1 MPSGKEEPCLTHIP
15 QSPPFHTSPPL
26 SKAFV
31 GCFFVPSFRYRASGN
46 KSSGHVTFALLS
58 ERRRSITRRGSLQG
72 AVQAAQ
78 LHGLLPRL
86 SGAAGSLRVKQQAA
100 LRENIPMAVV
110 NFGIRKLRVYSSNPT
125 PHLLLRFPMP
135 VGTARSLGRP
145 RRIARRPRIWTEATT
160 DPRLSAI
167 DFEKKIS
174 GGRLRRETP
183 PGVSRW
189 LGQSGAAIFAL
200 GRIHHILQLLL
211 N

>member
-1 MPSGKEEPCLTHIP
+1 MKSIEVLLCENTNTALLVILQIRNCWSACR

-46 KSSGHVTFALLS
+46 TSSGHVTFALLS
-58 ERRRSITRRGSLQG
+58 ERRRSITRHGSLQG

-110 NFGIRKLRVYSSNPT
+110 NFGIRKLRVCSSNPT
-125 PHLLLRFPMP
+125 LHPAPPPPLPHATIYCNCCLTEMKPSFRDSHTTNQMIQKKLR
-135 VGTARSLGRP
+135 
-145 RRIARRPRIWTEATT
+145 
-160 DPRLSAI
+160 
-167 DFEKKIS
+167 
-174 GGRLRRETP
+174 
-183 PGVSRW
+183 
-189 LGQSGAAIFAL
+189 
-200 GRIHHILQLLL
+200 HI
-211 N
+211 

>member
-15 QSPPFHTSPPL
+15 QWRQVSPPFHTSPLL

-86 SGAAGSLRVKQQAA
+86 SGGAGSLRVKQQAA

-125 PHLLLRFPMP
+125 PHLPPLPHATIYCNCCL
-135 VGTARSLGRP
+135 
-145 RRIARRPRIWTEATT
+145 TEV
-160 DPRLSAI
+160 I
-167 DFEKKIS
+167 EFC
-174 GGRLRRETP
+174 
-183 PGVSRW
+183 
-189 LGQSGAAIFAL
+189 IFHL
-200 GRIHHILQLLL
+200 YLTS
-211 N
+211 

>member
-15 QSPPFHTSPPL
+15 QWRQVSPPFHTSPLL

-31 GCFFVPSFRYRASGN
+31 GCFFVPLFRYRASGN

-125 PHLLLRFPMP
+125 PHLPPLPHATIYCNCCL
-135 VGTARSLGRP
+135 
-145 RRIARRPRIWTEATT
+145 TEV
-160 DPRLSAI
+160 I
-167 DFEKKIS
+167 EFC
-174 GGRLRRETP
+174 
-183 PGVSRW
+183 
-189 LGQSGAAIFAL
+189 IFHL
-200 GRIHHILQLLL
+200 YLTS
-211 N
+211 